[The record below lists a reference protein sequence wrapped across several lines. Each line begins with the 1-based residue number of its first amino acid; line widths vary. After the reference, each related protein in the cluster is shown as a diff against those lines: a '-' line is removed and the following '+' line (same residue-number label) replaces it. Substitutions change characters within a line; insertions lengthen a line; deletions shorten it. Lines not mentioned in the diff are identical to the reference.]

1 MVIKQINNFIAATFK
16 ASTKEDLDANLI
28 QRLGKPLGITLTRQQ
43 VLDPKYLTS
52 REFLSSSKEILL
64 KLLYATI
71 NRSNRDILTDQ
82 NMNNKQFHY
91 KFHIGRGNNNLV
103 VRQVVKQR
111 WWWSMSNKEDMTA
124 RLNFLW
130 TQW

>member
-1 MVIKQINNFIAATFK
+1 M
-16 ASTKEDLDANLI
+16 S
-28 QRLGKPLGITLTRQQ
+28 
-43 VLDPKYLTS
+43 
-52 REFLSSSKEILL
+52 
-64 KLLYATI
+64 LYATI
-71 NRSNRDILTDQ
+71 NQSNRDILTDQ
-82 NMNNKQFHY
+82 NMSNKQFHY

-103 VRQVVKQR
+103 VRQVIKQR